1 MNTTMNTVNQTFDW
15 SRFTAALRKELVEN
29 KRAILFTL
37 LGTFGMLTMIMILG
51 NISVSTS
58 TDASNAIKDSL
69 ENYLPQK
76 MVYAF
81 LSFAILIV
89 ASLAFRK
96 LTSKTGR
103 IEMFTSPSSTLE
115 KFLVNALIYVIGY
128 IVAFFICA
136 QLADL
141 TRIAALWFFR
151 NEYFIV
157 PGPINFLN
165 LIPDAV
171 DGFGFGMASPG
182 NPGKWLAINIYIGL
196 LAGPGLFLLG
206 SVLWPRLS
214 LLKTFAAVYGFE
226 TILGIIIMIV
236 AFNIK
241 DMEAVGFWVMNH
253 LEDIM
258 IAMTIFAV
266 VQAIL
271 YWGLS
276 WYLFKRKDVVSLK
289 WWK

>member
-1 MNTTMNTVNQTFDW
+1 MNTVNQTFDW

-37 LGTFGMLTMIMILG
+37 LGTFGLLTIIMILG
-51 NISVSTS
+51 NLSTS
-58 TDASNAIKDSL
+58 THDAVYESL
-69 ENYLPQK
+69 TYCVPQK
-76 MVYAF
+76 FVYMF
-81 LSFAILIV
+81 LGLAIMIV

-103 IEMFTSPSSTLE
+103 IEMFTSPSSMLE
-115 KFLVNALIYVIGY
+115 KFLVNALVYVIGY
-128 IVAFFICA
+128 IVAFFICT

-141 TRIAALWFFR
+141 TRIAVLWFFKD
-151 NEYFIV
+151 EYLIV

-171 DGFGFGMASPG
+171 DGFGFGSAAEIPG
-182 NPGKWLAINIYIGL
+182 EPSKWMTINLIIGL

-206 SVLWPRLS
+206 SIVWPRLS
-214 LLKTFAAVYGFE
+214 LLKTFAAVYGLE
-226 TILGIIIMIV
+226 TILGITFMIV
-236 AFNIK
+236 AINLN
-241 DMEAVGFWVMNH
+241 METVGWWIINH
-253 LEDIM
+253 LEQIM
-258 IAMTIFAV
+258 IAMTIFAAF
-266 VQAIL
+266 QLIL

-276 WYLFKRKDVVSLK
+276 WYLFKRKDVISLK

>member
-51 NISVSTS
+51 NISVSTN
-58 TDASNAIKDSL
+58 TDASNAIKESL
-69 ENYLPQK
+69 ECYLPQK

-206 SVLWPRLS
+206 SILWPRLS

>member
-1 MNTTMNTVNQTFDW
+1 MNTVNQTFDW

-37 LGTFGMLTMIMILG
+37 LGTYGLLTMIMILG
-51 NISVSTS
+51 NLSTS
-58 TDASNAIKDSL
+58 THDAVYESL
-69 ENYLPQK
+69 TYCVPQK
-76 MVYAF
+76 FVYMF
-81 LSFAILIV
+81 LGLAIMIV

-103 IEMFTSPSSTLE
+103 IEMFTSPSSMLE
-115 KFLVNALIYVIGY
+115 KFLVNALVYVIGY
-128 IVAFFICA
+128 IVAFFICT

-141 TRIAALWFFR
+141 TRIAVLWFFKD
-151 NEYFIV
+151 EYLIV

-171 DGFGFGMASPG
+171 DGFGFGSAAEIPG
-182 NPGKWLAINIYIGL
+182 EPSKWMTINLIIGL

-206 SVLWPRLS
+206 SIVWPRLS
-214 LLKTFAAVYGFE
+214 LLKTFAAVYGLE
-226 TILGIIIMIV
+226 TILGITFMIV
-236 AFNIK
+236 AINLN
-241 DMEAVGFWVMNH
+241 MGNVGWWIFNH
-253 LEDIM
+253 LEQIM
-258 IAMTIFAV
+258 IAMTIFTV
-266 VQAIL
+266 FQLIL

-276 WYLFKRKDVVSLK
+276 WYLFKRKDVISLK

>member
-1 MNTTMNTVNQTFDW
+1 MNTVNQTFDW
-15 SRFTAALRKELVEN
+15 SRFTTALRKELVEN

-37 LGTFGMLTMIMILG
+37 LGTYGLLTMIMIFG
-51 NISVSTS
+51 NLTTGTS
-58 TDASNAIKDSL
+58 GQMEEVL

-76 MVYAF
+76 MVYVF
-81 LSFAILIV
+81 LSFAAMIV
-89 ASLAFRK
+89 ASMAFRK
-96 LTSKTGR
+96 LTNKTGR

-115 KFLVNALIYVIGY
+115 KFLVNVLIYVIGF

-136 QLADL
+136 QIADL
-141 TRIAALWFFR
+141 TRIAVLWFFR
-151 NEYFIV
+151 DEYFIV
-157 PGPINFLN
+157 PGPVNFLN
-165 LIPDAV
+165 IIPDAV
-171 DGFGFGMASPG
+171 YGFGFGNAAPG
-182 NPGKWLAINIYIGL
+182 NPAKWMCINMFIGL
-196 LAGPGLFLLG
+196 LAAPGLFLLG

-214 LLKTFAAVYGFE
+214 LLKTFAAVYGIE

-236 AFNIK
+236 AMNIK
-241 DMEAVGFWVMNH
+241 DMESVAFWVMDH

-258 IAMTIFAV
+258 IGMTIFTI